1 MKQAWTESVEL
12 ELEHV
17 RDVLERKPVRGRPM
31 GECPFQIVKRDAAV
45 YFRNFINVLGIVEVN
60 ERELDRLTEDEPNE
74 RDQTGRN
81 SRDNSAL
88 GNFTAHFASSDR
100 AM

>member
-31 GECPFQIVKRDAAV
+31 GECPFQTMKRDAAI
-45 YFRNFINVLGIVEVN
+45 YFGNFINVFRIVEVN
-60 ERELDRLTEDEPNE
+60 ERELDRLTEDKPNE
-74 RDQTGRN
+74 RDQTATN
-81 SRDNSAL
+81 CCDDSAL
-88 GNFTAHFASSDR
+88 GNFTGHFANLDH
-100 AM
+100 AA